1 MPKPLKIFC
10 WFLLHKIMSKIMKK
24 IDSACIFS
32 KKIILTI
39 LNYSH
44 LPEILLVIS
53 ADLYFNYDNRAV
65 ALLFY
70 CLCIRYF

>member
-32 KKIILTI
+32 KKIILII
-39 LNYSH
+39 LNYSQ
-44 LPEILLVIS
+44 LFSLFSIILIFL
-53 ADLYFNYDNRAV
+53 
-65 ALLFY
+65 
-70 CLCIRYF
+70 RYQCRYS